1 MGVDANCFLG
11 YGIFLN
17 NTQIHEDYGDGF
29 LFKYEDGEI
38 IYNYMSLLKFMR
50 LLLLSLIAVLG
61 LLLE

>member
-38 IYNYMSLLKFMR
+38 IYNYNKSFE
-50 LLLLSLIAVLG
+50 VN
-61 LLLE
+61 